1 MRKNKRREFMKTSLA
16 GICGAAVIP
25 GAWKPRSVE
34 GAEKGVGDSK
44 GAGVGDSAGNGA
56 GVADRVGKGTGDGAG
71 KGAAAGVP
79 AIPALPSRPLG
90 KTGIVTP
97 LISMGT
103 AGATSVDFIRQGYD
117 AGIKLFFSATYY
129 GHGNNE
135 RLVGEALKGLPRDS
149 FVVGTAATPDGLNP
163 RAGTMPKD
171 MKPEGYIK
179 TAEDS
184 LKRFGLDYVDI
195 LLVPYAAKREF
206 IIFDPIMEAVTTLK
220 KQGKIRFAGIAAHGS
235 CEEAIRAA
243 ADAKVYEIAMTAYN
257 YRTENKE
264 AMSDA
269 LAYTAKA
276 GLGILA
282 FKTTAGGAGDKNR
295 TRPFN
300 SDAALKWVLQDPHVA
315 SIVSGMSSVE
325 EMRKNLEMIK
335 DLKLSDAELEDIR
348 VAALS
353 PGSSLYCQQCRQ
365 CVPQCPGGLEIPTLM
380 RSYMYAYGYRDVAQ
394 ARYTLEAVEVSGD
407 PCGKCD
413 ACGVVCA
420 SGFNVRER
428 VRDIVRLK
436 ALPLEFIKG

>member
-1 MRKNKRREFMKTSLA
+1 MGKNQRREFMKTSLA

-25 GAWKPRSVE
+25 GAWKPHSAVE
-34 GAEKGVGDSK
+34 GARNRTALAGTEKGAS
-44 GAGVGDSAGNGA
+44 
-56 GVADRVGKGTGDGAG
+56 
-71 KGAAAGVP
+71 GAAAAP
-79 AIPALPSRPLG
+79 AAIPSLPSRPLG
-90 KTGIVTP
+90 TTGIVTP

-163 RAGTMPKD
+163 RAGTMPQD
-171 MKPEGYIK
+171 MKPEAYMK

-195 LLVPYAAKREF
+195 LLLPYAAKREF
-206 IIFDPIMEAVTTLK
+206 IVFDPIMEAMTRLK
-220 KQGKIRFAGIAAHGS
+220 KQGKIRFAGIATHGS
-235 CEEAIRAA
+235 CEEAVRAA
-243 ADAKVYEIAMTAYN
+243 TDAKVYEIAMTAYN
-257 YRTENKE
+257 YQTENKE

-282 FKTTAGGAGDKNR
+282 FKTTAGGAGAKNR

-300 SDAALKWVLQDPHVA
+300 SSAALKWVLQNPHVA
-315 SIVSGMSSVE
+315 SVVSGMSSID

-335 DLKLSDAELEDIR
+335 DLKMSDAELEDIK
-348 VAALS
+348 VATLER
-353 PGSSLYCQQCRQ
+353 GSGLYCQQCRQ
-365 CVPQCPGGLEIPTLM
+365 CVPQCPEGLEIPTLM
-380 RSYMYAYGYRDVAQ
+380 RGYMYAYGYRDVAQ
-394 ARYTLEAVEVSGD
+394 ARYTLEGVDVGGD

-413 ACGVVCA
+413 ACSVVCA
-420 SGFNVRER
+420 SGFDIRAR
-428 VRDIVRLK
+428 VQDIARLK
-436 ALPLEFIKG
+436 ALPLDFLRG